1 MTYGRPIFTNFD
13 QPLVENEFM
22 DASAPMDYQMVVAQ
36 SDSYEE
42 KHRKL
47 NAVLAK
53 HKVSVAQGDQLFQ
66 LTEMKITFICDDS
79 GSMNMSADT
88 KKYTHSRWKELQ
100 ETVMKFLEITVY
112 LVPSVDV
119 HFLNRPSVLNIKD
132 WNDPRI
138 AQAFREKPRGST
150 PLVATLREKV
160 MPRLGIKNL
169 LLIATDGAPD
179 EGVDEFKYACTS
191 ILSECKIQ
199 ILACTDNKKELRW
212 LDALDKKF
220 EEIDVMDDYEAEKK
234 QILRKG
240 RVRSFNKA
248 DYVVKGLLGPVCK
261 NFDKMDEQGCCSLM

>member
-100 ETVMKFLEITVY
+100 ETNEIPRNHC
-112 LVPSVDV
+112 VP
-119 HFLNRPSVLNIKD
+119 
-132 WNDPRI
+132 
-138 AQAFREKPRGST
+138 GSFS
-150 PLVATLREKV
+150 
-160 MPRLGIKNL
+160 G
-169 LLIATDGAPD
+169 
-179 EGVDEFKYACTS
+179 
-191 ILSECKIQ
+191 
-199 ILACTDNKKELRW
+199 
-212 LDALDKKF
+212 
-220 EEIDVMDDYEAEKK
+220 
-234 QILRKG
+234 
-240 RVRSFNKA
+240 
-248 DYVVKGLLGPVCK
+248 
-261 NFDKMDEQGCCSLM
+261 CSLSKQTVSFEHQRLERPTYRASFSRKTAGKHTPGGNIEGEGHAEAGYQKPVVDRNRRCS